1 MSGPKQLAR
10 LQSLAQMILDAQLV
24 ELRKVARARS
34 ETLAHLSDLKSPDVQ
49 MDDQM
54 GVAEV
59 RASLAYQRWADQR
72 RAELNMTLARQTAQW
87 MDRRDAARYAFGKA
101 DVLNTLA
108 KQAQTKK

>member
-1 MSGPKQLAR
+1 MSAPKQLAR
-10 LQSLAQMILDAQLV
+10 LQSLAQMMLDAQLV

-49 MDDQM
+49 MDDLM

-59 RASLAYQRWADQR
+59 KATLAYQVWADQR

-87 MDRRDAARYAFGKA
+87 IDRRDAARYAFGKA
-101 DVLNTLA
+101 DVLKTLA
-108 KQAQTKK
+108 ERGKT

>member
-1 MSGPKQLAR
+1 MNAPKHLTR
-10 LQSLAQMILDAQLV
+10 LQSLAQMILEAQLA

-34 ETLAHLSDLKSPDVQ
+34 ETLAHLSDLKSPEVQ

-59 RASLAYQRWADQR
+59 RATLAYQLWADKR
-72 RAELNMTLARQTAQW
+72 RAELNVTLAQQTATW

-101 DVLNTLA
+101 DVLAALA
-108 KQAQTKK
+108 QQASAKK